1 MKLYN
6 GLINLEKLK
15 KMTNKNVELMRG
27 EPEIAVRKLAIPI
40 MISMI
45 LTASY
50 NIVDGIWVAGLG
62 QAAIAGIGF
71 VTPIFMILNGIS
83 VGLGNGATSS
93 ISRAVGSKNHEKA
106 NKSASHSL
114 LIFLISSIILT
125 VILLII
131 QEPLLKIYGASDQSL
146 IEGIK
151 YGTPL
156 FIGLF
161 AFMFANGGSGILR
174 GEGDMKRAMYAMIVS
189 VLLNFI
195 LDPIFIYIFN
205 LGSAGA
211 SLATIVSSLGAAIVI
226 LYWIIIKKDTYI
238 NVNLK
243 EFKFESEIAKD
254 ILKVGIP
261 SSLDMFVMSIAMS
274 FYLKFISTCG
284 GEYGI
289 AAFTSG
295 QRLYLFGIMP
305 LTAVASAVA
314 AVSGSAYGARN
325 WEYLSRTHNYGTK
338 FAMMISVLIVI
349 ILVIFAPQL
358 SLIFAYTPE
367 TASLIP
373 EITNFLRIASFG
385 LLLVGIGMPSNF
397 LYQGIG
403 RGTTSLAWTIIREL
417 ILTVSFTYIFGILLN
432 WGLTGIWLGLAVGR
446 IIASILNYG
455 YAKYTI
461 KKLKENFKKNKIE

>member
-1 MKLYN
+1 
-6 GLINLEKLK
+6 
-15 KMTNKNVELMRG
+15 MRG

-40 MISMI
+40 MISML

-71 VTPIFMILNGIS
+71 VTPIFMVLNGFS

-93 ISRAVGSKNHEKA
+93 ISRSVGAKNRERASKA
-106 NKSASHSL
+106 AAHSL
-114 LIFLISSIILT
+114 LIFLVASIVLT
-125 VILLII
+125 VTLLII
-131 QEPLLKIYGASDQSL
+131 QESLLKTYGASGQSL
-146 IEGIK
+146 TEAIK

-156 FIGLF
+156 FLGLF

-189 VLLNFI
+189 VALNFI
-195 LDPIFIYIFN
+195 LDPIFIYVLN
-205 LGSAGA
+205 LGSAGR
-211 SLATIVSSLGAAIVI
+211 
-226 LYWIIIKKDTYI
+226 
-238 NVNLK
+238 
-243 EFKFESEIAKD
+243 D

-261 SSLDMFVMSIAMS
+261 ASLDMFVMSIAMS
-274 FYLKFISTCG
+274 FYLMFISSVG

-305 LTAVASAVA
+305 LTAIASAVA
-314 AVSGSAYGARN
+314 AVSGSAFGARN
-325 WEYLSRTHNYGTK
+325 WDYLSRTHTYGTK
-338 FAMMISVLIVI
+338 FAMMVSVVILI

-358 SLIFAYTPE
+358 SMIFAYTPE
-367 TASLIP
+367 TAPLIP

-385 LLLVGIGMPSNF
+385 LLLVGIGMPSSF
-397 LYQGIG
+397 FYQGIG

-417 ILTVSFTYIFGILLN
+417 ILTVGFTYLFGIVLN
-432 WGLTGIWLGLAVGR
+432 WGLTGIWVGLAIGR
-446 IIASILNYG
+446 IIASILNFT
-455 YAKYTI
+455 YARYTI
-461 KKLKENFKKNKIE
+461 RKLKSVLN

>member
-1 MKLYN
+1 MKIIH
-6 GLINLEKLK
+6 LIDN
-15 KMTNKNVELMRG
+15 MANKNVELMRG

-40 MISMI
+40 MISML

-71 VTPIFMILNGIS
+71 VTPIFMVLNGFS

-93 ISRAVGSKNHEKA
+93 ISRSVGAKNRERASKA
-106 NKSASHSL
+106 AAHSL
-114 LIFLISSIILT
+114 LIFLVASIVLT
-125 VILLII
+125 VTLLII
-131 QEPLLKIYGASDQSL
+131 QESLLKTYGASGQSL
-146 IEGIK
+146 TEAIK

-156 FIGLF
+156 FLGLF

-189 VLLNFI
+189 VALNFI
-195 LDPIFIYIFN
+195 LDPIFIYVLN

-226 LYWIIIKKDTYI
+226 IYWILIKKDTYV
-238 NVNLK
+238 NVTFK
-243 EFKFESEIAKD
+243 GFKFDSEIARD

-261 SSLDMFVMSIAMS
+261 ASLDMFVMSIAMS
-274 FYLKFISTCG
+274 FYLMFISSVG

-305 LTAVASAVA
+305 LTAIASAVA
-314 AVSGSAYGARN
+314 AVSGSAFGARN
-325 WEYLSRTHNYGTK
+325 WDYLSRTHTYGTK
-338 FAMMISVLIVI
+338 FAMMVSVVILI

-358 SLIFAYTPE
+358 SMIFAYTPE

-373 EITNFLRIASFG
+373 EITSFLRIASFG
-385 LLLVGIGMPSNF
+385 LLLVGIGMPSSF
-397 LYQGIG
+397 FYQGIG

-417 ILTVSFTYIFGILLN
+417 ILTVGFTYLFGIVLN
-432 WGLTGIWLGLAVGR
+432 WGLTGIWVGLAIGR
-446 IIASILNYG
+446 IIASILNFT
-455 YAKYTI
+455 YARYTI
-461 KKLKENFKKNKIE
+461 RKLKSVLN

>member
-1 MKLYN
+1 MA
-6 GLINLEKLK
+6 
-15 KMTNKNVELMRG
+15 NKNVELMRG

-40 MISMI
+40 MISML

-71 VTPIFMILNGIS
+71 VTPIFMILNGFS

-93 ISRAVGSKNHEKA
+93 ISRAVGARNHEGA
-106 NKSASHSL
+106 SKSATHSL
-114 LIFLISSIILT
+114 FIFLIASVALT
-125 VILLII
+125 LILLVI
-131 QEPLLKIYGASDQSL
+131 QEPLLKTYGASGQSL
-146 IEGIK
+146 VEAMK

-156 FIGLF
+156 FLGLF

-189 VLLNFI
+189 VALNFI
-195 LDPIFIYIFN
+195 LDPLFIYVLN

-211 SLATIVSSLGAAIVI
+211 SLATIVSSVGAAIVI
-226 LYWIIIKKDTYI
+226 MYWIVIKKDTYVD
-238 NVNLK
+238 VNLRG
-243 EFKFESEIAKD
+243 FKFESEIAKD

-261 SSLDMFVMSIAMS
+261 SSLDMFMMSLAMS
-274 FYLKFISTCG
+274 FYLAFMSSVG

-305 LTAVASAVA
+305 LTAIASAVA

-325 WEYLSRTHNYGTK
+325 WEYLNRTHLYGTK
-338 FAMMISVLIVI
+338 FAMIFSVAIML

-358 SLIFAYTPE
+358 SMMFAYTPE
-367 TASLIP
+367 TAPLIP
-373 EITNFLRIASFG
+373 EITNFLRIACFG
-385 LLLVGIGMPSNF
+385 LLLVGIGMPSSF

-403 RGTTSLAWTIIREL
+403 RGTTALMWTIIREL
-417 ILTVSFTYIFGILLN
+417 IFTVSFTYLFGIVLN
-432 WGLTGIWLGLAVGR
+432 MGLTGIWVGLAVGR
-446 IIASILNYG
+446 ILASILNFT
-455 YAKYTI
+455 YARYTI
-461 KKLKENFKKNKIE
+461 KKLKTVLN

>member
-1 MKLYN
+1 MKIIH
-6 GLINLEKLK
+6 LIDN
-15 KMTNKNVELMRG
+15 MANKNVELMRG

-40 MISMI
+40 MISML

-71 VTPIFMILNGIS
+71 VTPIFMVLNGFS

-93 ISRAVGSKNHEKA
+93 ISRSVGAKNRERASKA
-106 NKSASHSL
+106 AAHSL
-114 LIFLISSIILT
+114 LIFLVASIVLT
-125 VILLII
+125 VTLLII
-131 QEPLLKIYGASDQSL
+131 QEPLLKTYGASDQSL
-146 IEGIK
+146 TEAIK

-156 FIGLF
+156 FLGLF

-189 VLLNFI
+189 VALNFI
-195 LDPIFIYIFN
+195 LDPIFIYVLN

-226 LYWIIIKKDTYI
+226 IYWILIKKDTYV
-238 NVNLK
+238 NVTFK
-243 EFKFESEIAKD
+243 GFKFDSEIARD

-261 SSLDMFVMSIAMS
+261 ASLDMFVMSIAMS
-274 FYLKFISTCG
+274 FYLIFISSVG

-305 LTAVASAVA
+305 LTAIASAVA
-314 AVSGSAYGARN
+314 AVSGSAFGARN
-325 WEYLSRTHNYGTK
+325 WDYLSRTHTYGTK
-338 FAMMISVLIVI
+338 FAMMVSVVILI

-358 SLIFAYTPE
+358 SMIFAYTPE
-367 TASLIP
+367 TAPLIP

-385 LLLVGIGMPSNF
+385 LLLVGIGMPSSF
-397 LYQGIG
+397 FYQGIG

-417 ILTVSFTYIFGILLN
+417 ILTVGFTYLFGIVLN
-432 WGLTGIWLGLAVGR
+432 WGLTGIWVGLAIGR
-446 IIASILNYG
+446 IIASILNFT
-455 YAKYTI
+455 YARYTI
-461 KKLKENFKKNKIE
+461 RKLKSVLN

>member
-1 MKLYN
+1 MA
-6 GLINLEKLK
+6 
-15 KMTNKNVELMRG
+15 NKNVELMRG

-40 MISMI
+40 MISML

-71 VTPIFMILNGIS
+71 VTPIFMVLNGFS

-93 ISRAVGSKNHEKA
+93 ISRSVGAKNRERASKA
-106 NKSASHSL
+106 AAHSL
-114 LIFLISSIILT
+114 LIFLVASIVLT
-125 VILLII
+125 VTLLII
-131 QEPLLKIYGASDQSL
+131 QEPLLKTYGASDQSL
-146 IEGIK
+146 TEAIK

-156 FIGLF
+156 FLGLF

-189 VLLNFI
+189 VALNFI
-195 LDPIFIYIFN
+195 LDPIFIYVLN

-226 LYWIIIKKDTYI
+226 IYWILIKKDTYV
-238 NVNLK
+238 NVTFK
-243 EFKFESEIAKD
+243 GFKFDSEIARD

-261 SSLDMFVMSIAMS
+261 ASLDMFVMSIAMS
-274 FYLKFISTCG
+274 FYLIFISSVG

-305 LTAVASAVA
+305 LTAIASAVA
-314 AVSGSAYGARN
+314 AVSGSAFGARN
-325 WEYLSRTHNYGTK
+325 WDYLSRTHTYGTK
-338 FAMMISVLIVI
+338 FAMLVSVVI
-349 ILVIFAPQL
+349 LLILVIFAPQL
-358 SLIFAYTPE
+358 SMIFAYTPE
-367 TASLIP
+367 TAPLIP

-385 LLLVGIGMPSNF
+385 LLLVGIGMPSSF
-397 LYQGIG
+397 FYQGIG

-417 ILTVSFTYIFGILLN
+417 ILTVGFTYLFGIVLN
-432 WGLTGIWLGLAVGR
+432 WGLTGIWVGLAVGR
-446 IIASILNYG
+446 IIASILNFT
-455 YAKYTI
+455 YARYTI
-461 KKLKENFKKNKIE
+461 RKLKSVLN

>member
-1 MKLYN
+1 MKIIH
-6 GLINLEKLK
+6 LIDN
-15 KMTNKNVELMRG
+15 MANKNVELMRG

-40 MISMI
+40 MISML

-71 VTPIFMILNGIS
+71 VTPIFMVLNGFS

-93 ISRAVGSKNHEKA
+93 ISRSVGAKNRERASKA
-106 NKSASHSL
+106 AAHSL
-114 LIFLISSIILT
+114 LIFLVASIVLT
-125 VILLII
+125 VTLLVI
-131 QEPLLKIYGASDQSL
+131 QESLLKTYGASGQSL
-146 IEGIK
+146 TEAIK

-156 FIGLF
+156 FLGLF

-189 VLLNFI
+189 VALNFI
-195 LDPIFIYIFN
+195 LDPIFIYVLN

-226 LYWIIIKKDTYI
+226 IYWILIKKDTYV
-238 NVNLK
+238 NVTFK
-243 EFKFESEIAKD
+243 GFKFDSEIARD

-261 SSLDMFVMSIAMS
+261 ASLDMFVMSIAMS
-274 FYLKFISTCG
+274 FYLMFISSVG

-305 LTAVASAVA
+305 LTAIASAVA
-314 AVSGSAYGARN
+314 AVSGSAFGARN
-325 WEYLSRTHNYGTK
+325 WDYLSRTHTYGTK
-338 FAMMISVLIVI
+338 FAMMVSVVILI

-358 SLIFAYTPE
+358 SMIFAYTPE
-367 TASLIP
+367 TAPLIP

-385 LLLVGIGMPSNF
+385 LLLVGIGMPSSF
-397 LYQGIG
+397 FYQGIG

-417 ILTVSFTYIFGILLN
+417 ILTVGFTYLFGIVLN
-432 WGLTGIWLGLAVGR
+432 WGLTGIWVGLAIGR
-446 IIASILNYG
+446 IIASILNFT
-455 YAKYTI
+455 YARYTI
-461 KKLKENFKKNKIE
+461 RKLKSVLN

>member
-1 MKLYN
+1 MS
-6 GLINLEKLK
+6 
-15 KMTNKNVELMRG
+15 NKNVELMRG

-40 MISMI
+40 MISML

-71 VTPIFMILNGIS
+71 VTPIFMILNGFS

-93 ISRAVGSKNHEKA
+93 ISRSVGAKNRERA
-106 NKSASHSL
+106 SKSAAHSL
-114 LIFLISSIILT
+114 LIFLAASIVLT
-125 VILLII
+125 LTLLII
-131 QEPLLKIYGASDQSL
+131 QEPVLKTYGASGQSL
-146 IEGIK
+146 TEALK
-151 YGTPL
+151 YGTPMFL
-156 FIGLF
+156 GLF

-189 VLLNFI
+189 VALNFI
-195 LDPIFIYIFN
+195 LDPIFIYVLN

-226 LYWIIIKKDTYI
+226 LYWILIKKDTYV
-238 NVNLK
+238 NVTFK
-243 EFKFESEIAKD
+243 GFKFDSEIARD

-261 SSLDMFVMSIAMS
+261 ASLDMFVMSIAMS
-274 FYLKFISTCG
+274 FYLMFISSVG

-305 LTAVASAVA
+305 LTAIASAVA
-314 AVSGSAYGARN
+314 AVSGSAFGARN
-325 WEYLSRTHNYGTK
+325 WDYLSRTHTYGTK
-338 FAMMISVLIVI
+338 FAMLVSIVI
-349 ILVIFAPQL
+349 LLILVIFAPQL
-358 SLIFAYTPE
+358 SMIFAYTPE

-373 EITNFLRIASFG
+373 EITSFLRIASFG
-385 LLLVGIGMPSNF
+385 LLLVGIGMPSSF
-397 LYQGIG
+397 FYQGIG

-417 ILTVSFTYIFGILLN
+417 IFTVGFTYLFGIVLN
-432 WGLTGIWLGLAVGR
+432 WGLTGIWVGLAVGR
-446 IIASILNYG
+446 IIASILNFT
-455 YAKYTI
+455 YARYTI
-461 KKLKENFKKNKIE
+461 RKLKSVLN